1 MDNEI
6 LTKIFED
13 RPFLTFDE
21 ASRYL
26 GLSKNTLYTYTSKS
40 LIPSYK
46 VQGRKLYFKIAD
58 LNSFVLDKKN
68 LKPVSKLHSE
78 SLTLESV
85 S

>member
-1 MDNEI
+1 MNNEI
-6 LTKIFED
+6 LTKVLED

-40 LIPSYK
+40 LIPAYK
-46 VQGRKLYFKIAD
+46 VQGRKLYFRICD
-58 LNSFVLDKKN
+58 LNNFILDKRN
-68 LKPVSKLHSE
+68 LKPVSKLDTE
-78 SLTLESV
+78 SLKAV